1 MRNSHY
7 YVKNKIIDV
16 HAAEIIGAE
25 IDVIKDDSFS
35 WVRNTLWF
43 HYITAGNGK
52 LRSGADLKFAFD
64 VG

>member
-16 HAAEIIGAE
+16 YAEEIIGVE

-35 WVRNTLWF
+35 
-43 HYITAGNGK
+43 
-52 LRSGADLKFAFD
+52 
-64 VG
+64 

>member
-35 WVRNTLWF
+35 WVRNRLWF
-43 HYITAGNGK
+43 HYVTAGNGK
-52 LRSGADLKFAFD
+52 LHCD
-64 VG
+64 